1 MCSLEFGGHSGLQIC
16 GASTSSTRNVSDT
29 CGGAVRFI
37 GVLQCGLPH
46 RGKCGALSTKM
57 LGLFLGSGLVFSDFQ
72 KSLRKWSF
80 GLNWMLSGNGV
91 GFMIRYPETCYLQG
105 RGRQRH

>member
-1 MCSLEFGGHSGLQIC
+1 M
-16 GASTSSTRNVSDT
+16 SDT
-29 CGGAVRFI
+29 CDGAVRFI

-46 RGKCGALSTKM
+46 RGKCGALSMKV
-57 LGLFLGSGLVFSDFQ
+57 LGHFLGSGLVFSDLE

-91 GFMIRYPETCYLQG
+91 SFMIRYPEICYLQG